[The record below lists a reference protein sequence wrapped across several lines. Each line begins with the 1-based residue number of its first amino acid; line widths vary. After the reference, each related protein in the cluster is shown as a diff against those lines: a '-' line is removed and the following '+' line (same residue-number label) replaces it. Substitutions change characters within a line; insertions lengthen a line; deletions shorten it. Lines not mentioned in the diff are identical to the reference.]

1 VLNASYY
8 KGANRKWKTV
18 NRESSNGF
26 PVYDLRIFMSAQFSI
41 ARAIVEAAQILRQ
54 AGVPEARR
62 EAASLL
68 EHVTGHD
75 RTFMITHA
83 ESALAVSDVRR
94 LRELVE
100 RRAAGEPLQYIRG
113 SQEFY
118 GLDFEV
124 TPDVLIPRPETELL
138 VETALELLG
147 KVEQPVRICDVGTG
161 TGCIP
166 IAILHERPNV
176 WAVALDIS
184 LSALRVAAR
193 NRERHGNLRERLFL
207 VASDCFSALDVR
219 RARFSMIV
227 SNPPYIAEEA
237 LSSLQ
242 REVREHEPLL
252 ALTPGGDGL
261 GIIRRLIM
269 DAPRFLDANGY
280 LLMEI
285 GFDQHEAV
293 GNLIDPRV
301 WELLDIHKD
310 LQGIPRT
317 VALRKIQAADS

>member
-1 VLNASYY
+1 
-8 KGANRKWKTV
+8 
-18 NRESSNGF
+18 
-26 PVYDLRIFMSAQFSI
+26 MSEHFSI
-41 ARAIVEAAQILRQ
+41 AQAIVEAAQILRQ
-54 AGVPEARR
+54 ADVPEARR

-83 ESALAVSDVRR
+83 ETALSSSDVRS
-94 LRELVE
+94 LRNLVE

-113 SQEFY
+113 HQEFY

-138 VETALELLG
+138 VEKALELLD
-147 KVEQPVRICDVGTG
+147 ETTQPARICDVGTG
-161 TGCIP
+161 SGCIP
-166 IAILHERPNV
+166 VAILHERPKAQ
-176 WAVALDIS
+176 AVGLDIS
-184 LSALRVAAR
+184 LPALRVAAR
-193 NRERHGNLRERLFL
+193 NSARHNVRERLAL
-207 VASDCFSALDVR
+207 IASDCFAALDAH

-227 SNPPYIAEEA
+227 SNPPYIAEDA
-237 LSSLQ
+237 FRGLQ
-242 REVREHEPLL
+242 REVRDHEPRV

-261 GIIRRLIM
+261 CIIRRLIT
-269 DAPRFLDANGY
+269 DAPRFLDAGGY

-293 GNLIDPRV
+293 HDLIDRHV

-317 VALRKIQAADS
+317 VVLRKIQDSDRG